1 MIVRY
6 LPVRQIRLDLDAAA
20 AASGVHPELLAR
32 FVDLDLVDSVTDP
45 QGRRWFARTAP
56 ARVQMIMRL
65 HADLALNYAS
75 IALVLDLLS
84 RIDQL
89 ESKRQLIQR
98 DKDKPPW
105 T

>member
-1 MIVRY
+1 MIVRH
-6 LPVRQIRLDLDAAA
+6 LPVRQIRLDLEAAA

-32 FVDLDLVDSVTDP
+32 LADLDLVDSVTDS

-56 ARVQMIMRL
+56 ARVHMIMRL
-65 HADLALNYAS
+65 RADLALNYAS

-84 RIDQL
+84 RIDEL
-89 ESKRQLIQR
+89 EGRRQLIQR